1 MKVLKR
7 LNKLHDK
14 ILKKMARGL
23 PVDHTL
29 VMDVMARTAPYVV
42 DSDPE
47 MIFYMTEPSKE
58 VQLKSLRSDGKLLLR
73 KSDWTIDAE
82 AEFPGSTAFKEFL
95 LPRAELCK
103 VDNDNLPLRRDAQG
117 KRKPSKADCMWEP
130 ISKLSMLPA
139 ADITEM
145 DRAILRGLPYPEAA
159 LHIQYLLDKHAS
171 PQREFVPVVT
181 PELQASFNHC
191 MAVAPDSD
199 CANDDVMVISA

>member
-7 LNKLHDK
+7 INKIHDK
-14 ILKKMARGL
+14 ILKKTARGL
-23 PVDHTL
+23 PVDMKL
-29 VMDVMARTAPYVV
+29 VMEMMALSSPHVV
-42 DSDPE
+42 DSKPE
-47 MIFYMTEPSKE
+47 AIFFMKNPSKE
-58 VQLKSLRSDGKLLLR
+58 VQLKSLRANGRLLCCMNNWSFDTELL
-73 KSDWTIDAE
+73 
-82 AEFPGSTAFKEFL
+82 FPGSTAFKEFL
-95 LPRAELCK
+95 LPRAELCN
-103 VDNDNLPLRRDAQG
+103 VDNDNVPLRQEMFS

-181 PELQASFNHC
+181 PELQTSFNQC
-191 MAVAPDSD
+191 MAVASDSD
-199 CANDDVMVISA
+199 CANDELMVIKA